1 MRRVCRFEFG
11 REVPMEEVE
20 ETLLLAVL
28 AAEGVHGQAQVRL
41 DAGYHLAADA
51 HACVVDT
58 STPVGETVAQVF
70 TGYLIREFGE
80 DAFHVERVVAA
91 DLAAVGPGARAGAA
105 R

>member
-11 REVPMEEVE
+11 QSVPMEEVE
-20 ETLLLAVL
+20 DTLLLAIL
-28 AAEGVHGQAQVRL
+28 AAEGVHGQARVRL
-41 DAGYHLAADA
+41 DAGYHVAEDA

-80 DAFHVERVVAA
+80 DAFLVERLDAA
-91 DLAAVGPGARAGAA
+91 DPAAEAQGACAGAP